1 MVNQHSLASQEIEAI
16 KQSGLAKAA
25 LPGAPRVVVVDDD
38 PGMRLLLRE
47 TLSAAGFNV
56 VVAASGAEAIEVCA
70 EFVPDLVLLDINMPV
85 MNGIE
90 ACAEIRKSDDR
101 QFPIIMV
108 TSVDDAV
115 SIQRAFHAGAN
126 DFILKPV
133 RWPLFQRRLDSI
145 LAEWNRSQELDE
157 SNKRVQLLE
166 KVAPEMAIL
175 VSRNGRIIEDLKD
188 CPATG
193 SADQGIT
200 NQSLEDLFGAD
211 IAKRFKQRISGV
223 LKTGQHKSLEFSHTG
238 QHASAEYEAQFL
250 VDGRDRVIVVVQH
263 VTIDRETRREIYDH
277 AYCDFTTNL
286 PNCHFFERYGE
297 EALVDARLH
306 GQSLVFVNL
315 CFDDLSRRELA
326 SRNLMLAITS
336 RLGDCLADCDGVLK
350 IGSSTDAAR
359 VAHIDANQFM
369 FALIDTPGGTEARTV
384 LSRIEQG
391 FGSPIESD
399 SESGSMVLLPV
410 MGASTFP
417 ADGDD
422 LQGIMHAANAAMHEA
437 RETGKT
443 VCFHSQAEDTQSLG
457 TLDYGNELRQA
468 MADGQLELYFQ
479 PRMSKPD
486 GAITCVEALLR
497 WNHPMRG
504 FVGMSE
510 LLHLAKATGLI
521 VPLGDWVL
529 FTACEEARRWQG
541 VSAPRVSVNLSQQE
555 FTRLDLAER
564 VIETLNRTGLEPNQI
579 DLEVTERAL
588 LRAENGRADLE
599 SLKALGVGLVLDD
612 FGTGH
617 TSLALLKQYPLDALK
632 IDSSFVRDLP
642 GNEADAAICEIII
655 TIAHKFGMKAVAE
668 GVETPEQL
676 EFLQQRGC
684 DEFQGYHVC
693 RPMPAN
699 EIGTYLLQQGKAG
712 TFSPQ

>member
-1 MVNQHSLASQEIEAI
+1 MADQHSLVSQEFEAT
-16 KQSGLAKAA
+16 KQSGLVTAA

-47 TLSAAGFNV
+47 TLSVAGFNV
-56 VVAASGAEAIEVCA
+56 VVAASGAEAVDVCA

-90 ACAEIRKSDDR
+90 ACAEIRKNNGR
-101 QFPIIMV
+101 LFPIVMV
-108 TSVDDAV
+108 TSVDDAA
-115 SIQRAFHAGAN
+115 SIQRAFDAGAN

-145 LAEWNRSQELDE
+145 LAEWNQSQELDE

-166 KVAPEMAIL
+166 KVAPEMAIM
-175 VSRNGRIIEDLKD
+175 VSRNGRIIEDLKER
-188 CPATG
+188 PATD
-193 SADQGIT
+193 SADQEMT

-211 IAKRFKQRISGV
+211 IARRFKQRISGV
-223 LKTGQHKSLEFSHTG
+223 LKTGQHKSLEFSRTE
-238 QHASAEYEAQFL
+238 QHASADYEAQFL
-250 VDGRDRVIVVVQH
+250 ADGRDRVIVVVQH
-263 VTIDRETRREIYDH
+263 VSIDREARREIYDL
-277 AYCDFTTNL
+277 AYCDFITNL
-286 PNCHFFERYGE
+286 PNRQFFERYGE
-297 EALVDARLH
+297 EALVDARLQ
-306 GQSLVFVNL
+306 GRSLVFVSL
-315 CFDDLSRRELA
+315 CFDELSSRELA
-326 SRNLMLAITS
+326 SRNLMLAIAS
-336 RLGDCLADCDGVLK
+336 RLGDCLEDCSGVLQ
-350 IGSSTDAAR
+350 IGSSANTTR
-359 VAHIDANQFM
+359 VAHIDTNQFI
-369 FALIDTPGGTEARTV
+369 FALIDTPGGIDTSVAVSQLER
-384 LSRIEQG
+384 G
-391 FGSPIESD
+391 FASPIES
-399 SESGSMVLLPV
+399 EFGSMKILPV
-410 MGASTFP
+410 MGVSTFP

-422 LQGIMHAANAAMHEA
+422 LQALMHAASAAMHEA
-437 RETGKT
+437 QETGKT
-443 VCFHSQAEDTQSLG
+443 VCFNSQAEDTQSVR

-479 PRMSKPD
+479 PRMSMPD
-486 GAITCVEALLR
+486 GVITCVEALLR

-521 VPLGDWVL
+521 VPLGEWVL

-541 VSAPRVSVNLSQQE
+541 GTPPRVSVNLSQQE

-564 VIETLNRTGLEPNQI
+564 VIASLNRTGLAPNQI
-579 DLEVTERAL
+579 DLEVTEGAL

-599 SLKALGVGLVLDD
+599 SLKELGVGLVLDD

-642 GNEADAAICEIII
+642 GSEADAAICEIII

-668 GVETPEQL
+668 GVETREQL

-684 DEFQGYHVC
+684 DEFQGYFVC
-693 RPMPAN
+693 RPMPAD
-699 EIGTYLLQQGKAG
+699 EIGAYLLQQGKAG
-712 TFSPQ
+712 S

>member
-90 ACAEIRKSDDR
+90 ACAEIRKSDER

-223 LKTGQHKSLEFSHTG
+223 LKTGQHKNLEFSRTEQHT
-238 QHASAEYEAQFL
+238 SADYEAQFL
-250 VDGRDRVIVVVQH
+250 ADGRDRVIVVVQH
-263 VTIDRETRREIYDH
+263 VTIDREARREIYDL
-277 AYCDFTTNL
+277 AYCDFITNL
-286 PNCHFFERYGE
+286 PNRHFFERYGE

-306 GQSLVFVNL
+306 GRSLVFVSL

-326 SRNLMLAITS
+326 NRNLMLAIAS
-336 RLGDCLADCDGVLK
+336 RLGDCLADCSGLLQ
-350 IGSSTDAAR
+350 IGTSENAAR

-369 FALIDTPGGTEARTV
+369 FTLTDSPGGIDASTAAGQ
-384 LSRIEQG
+384 LEQG
-391 FGSPIESD
+391 FRSPIESE
-399 SESGSMVLLPV
+399 SESMVILPV
-410 MGASTFP
+410 MGVSTYP

-422 LQGIMHAANAAMHEA
+422 LQALMHAANATMHEA

-443 VCFHSQAEDTQSLG
+443 VCFNSQAEDKQSVG

-529 FTACEEARRWQG
+529 FTACEEAQRWQG
-541 VSAPRVSVNLSQQE
+541 GSTPRVSVNLSQQE

-564 VIETLNRTGLEPNQI
+564 VIASLNRTGLAPNQI
-579 DLEVTERAL
+579 DLEVTEGAL
-588 LRAENGRADLE
+588 LRAENGRANLE
-599 SLKALGVGLVLDD
+599 SLKELGVGLVLDD

-642 GNEADAAICEIII
+642 GNEADVAICEIII

-684 DEFQGYHVC
+684 DEFQGYHIC

-699 EIGTYLLQQGKAG
+699 EIGAYLLQQGKAD
-712 TFSPQ
+712 P

>member
-1 MVNQHSLASQEIEAI
+1 MADQPSLPSQGTEAI
-16 KQSGLAKAA
+16 IQTDPVDAPS
-25 LPGAPRVVVVDDD
+25 PGAPRVVVVDDD

-56 VVAASGAEAIEVCA
+56 VVAASGKEAINLCA
-70 EFVPDLVLLDINMPV
+70 EFLPDLVLLDINMPV

-101 QFPIIMV
+101 QFPIVMV
-108 TSVDDAV
+108 TSVDDAM
-115 SIQRAFHAGAN
+115 SIQRAFQAGAS

-145 LAEWNRSQELDE
+145 LAEWNQSQELDQ

-166 KVAPEMAIL
+166 KVAPEMAIM
-175 VSRNGRIIEDLKD
+175 VSRNGQIIEDLKD
-188 CPATG
+188 RSITG
-193 SADQGIT
+193 SADPEIT

-211 IAKRFKQRISGV
+211 IAQRFKQRISGV

-238 QHASAEYEAQFL
+238 QHGSAEYEAQFL

-263 VTIDRETRREIYDH
+263 ATIDSETRREIYDH
-277 AYCDFTTNL
+277 AYCDFITNL

-306 GQSLVFVNL
+306 SQSLVFINL

-326 SRNLMLAITS
+326 NRNLMLAITS
-336 RLGDCLADCDGVLK
+336 RLGDCLADCDGVLQ

-369 FALIDTPGGTEARTV
+369 FALIDTPGGIDARAAV
-384 LSRIEQG
+384 SRIEQG
-391 FGSPIESD
+391 FASPIESESG

-410 MGASTFP
+410 MGVSTFP

-422 LQGIMHAANAAMHEA
+422 LQGLMHAANAAMHEA
-437 RETGKT
+437 RETGRT
-443 VCFHSQAEDTQSLG
+443 VCFNSQAEDTQSIG

-541 VSAPRVSVNLSQQE
+541 GAAPRVSVNLSQQE
-555 FTRLDLAER
+555 FTRQDLAER
-564 VIETLNRTGLEPNQI
+564 VIASLNRTGLEPNQI
-579 DLEVTERAL
+579 DLEVTEGAL

-599 SLKALGVGLVLDD
+599 SLKELGVGLVLDD

-642 GNEADAAICEIII
+642 GNAADAAICEIII

-668 GVETPEQL
+668 GVETQEQL

-699 EIGTYLLQQGKAG
+699 EIGDYLLQQGKA
-712 TFSPQ
+712 SLK

>member
-1 MVNQHSLASQEIEAI
+1 MVNQHFLASHEFDGI
-16 KQSGLAKAA
+16 KQSGLVKAA
-25 LPGAPRVVVVDDD
+25 SPGAPRVVVVDDD

-56 VVAASGAEAIEVCA
+56 VVAASGREAIDVCA

-101 QFPIIMV
+101 QFPIVMV

-115 SIQRAFHAGAN
+115 SIQRAFHAGAS

-145 LAEWNRSQELDE
+145 LAEWNQSQELDE

-166 KVAPEMAIL
+166 KLAPEMAIM

-188 CPATG
+188 RPATG
-193 SADQGIT
+193 SADPGIT

-211 IAKRFKQRISGV
+211 IAQRFKQRISGV
-223 LKTGQHKSLEFSHTG
+223 LKTGQHKSLEFSRTE
-238 QHASAEYEAQFL
+238 QHASADYEAQFL
-250 VDGRDRVIVVVQH
+250 VDGSDRVIVVVQH
-263 VTIDRETRREIYDH
+263 VAVDREARREIYDH

-306 GQSLVFVNL
+306 GQSLVFVSL

-326 SRNLMLAITS
+326 SRNLMLAIAS
-336 RLGDCLADCDGVLK
+336 RLGDCLADCDGVLQ

-369 FALIDTPGGTEARTV
+369 FALIDTPGGIDTSTAVGR
-384 LSRIEQG
+384 LEQG
-391 FGSPIESD
+391 FVSPIE

-410 MGASTFP
+410 MGVSTFP
-417 ADGDD
+417 TDGDD
-422 LQGIMHAANAAMHEA
+422 FRGLMHAANAAMHEA

-443 VCFHSQAEDTQSLG
+443 VCFNSQAEDTQSIG

-541 VSAPRVSVNLSQQE
+541 GSAPRVSVNLSQQE

-579 DLEVTERAL
+579 DLEVTEGTL

-599 SLKALGVGLVLDD
+599 SLKELGVGLVLDD
-612 FGTGH
+612 LGTGH

-632 IDSSFVRDLP
+632 IDSSFVCDLP

-693 RPMPAN
+693 RPMPAD
-699 EIGTYLLQQGKAG
+699 EIGAYLLQQGEAG
-712 TFSPQ
+712 P